1 MIFKLVEIANA
12 SLLSHL
18 ISSIYF
24 LSLRFPSLPNLMC
37 CPSSLSKLNCLRL
50 LALNPSGLSSLE
62 VLESRKSSK
71 KKQKGRKRYFCLPHS
86 YTSQSHFL
94 DYMIM
99 MFNIIKGPTNLPIN
113 SILTSKS
120 SNIYYEEA
128 FLVSN

>member
-1 MIFKLVEIANA
+1 MIFKLLEIANA

-37 CPSSLSKLNCLRL
+37 CPSSLSKLNCPRL

-71 KKQKGRKRYFCLPHS
+71 KKKKRKRDFCLPHS

-120 SNIYYEEA
+120 SNICYEEA
-128 FLVSN
+128 ILVSN

>member
-1 MIFKLVEIANA
+1 M
-12 SLLSHL
+12 
-18 ISSIYF
+18 
-24 LSLRFPSLPNLMC
+24 
-37 CPSSLSKLNCLRL
+37 
-50 LALNPSGLSSLE
+50 LNPSGLSSLE

-71 KKQKGRKRYFCLPHS
+71 NKKKKGRKRYFYLPHS

-113 SILTSKS
+113 ILTTKS
-120 SNIYYEEA
+120 SKIYYEEA